1 MICKPVD
8 AAFRQKVRERYD
20 QAMAKIDPII
30 DSAIRRTRTQI
41 GRPEDPANLAEIQK
55 MLETV
60 VAVYTANCGPLD
72 ASSAALLMLKAIRQ
86 TLCQEQEVDWE
97 GPRLA

>member
-1 MICKPVD
+1 MIRKPVD
-8 AAFRQKVRERYD
+8 AEFRQKVRERYD

-30 DSAIRRTRTQI
+30 DIAIRQTRTQI
-41 GRPEDPANLAEIQK
+41 GRPEDPGNLAEIQN

-86 TLCQEQEVDWE
+86 TLCQAQQGD
-97 GPRLA
+97 

>member
-1 MICKPVD
+1 MIRKPVD
-8 AAFRQKVRERYD
+8 AEFRQKVRERYD

-30 DSAIRRTRTQI
+30 DIAIRQTRTQI
-41 GRPEDPANLAEIQK
+41 GRPEDPGNLAEIQN

-60 VAVYTANCGPLD
+60 VAVYTANCGPLV

-86 TLCQEQEVDWE
+86 TLCQAQQGD
-97 GPRLA
+97 

>member
-1 MICKPVD
+1 MIRKPVD
-8 AAFRQKVRERYD
+8 AEFRQKVRERYD
-20 QAMAKIDPII
+20 QAMAQIDPII
-30 DSAIRRTRTQI
+30 DIAIRRTRTQI

-72 ASSAALLMLKAIRQ
+72 ASSAALLLKTIRQ

>member
-1 MICKPVD
+1 MLLSS
-8 AAFRQKVRERYD
+8 
-20 QAMAKIDPII
+20 
-30 DSAIRRTRTQI
+30 SA
-41 GRPEDPANLAEIQK
+41 

-86 TLCQEQEVDWE
+86 TLCQKQEGD
-97 GPRLA
+97 